1 MQWCIWS
8 IKVLFYWCTWQEVS
22 FQQPLYYFSC
32 LNTAGVT
39 LHRRRERWKGI
50 EGGWGGKSAHS
61 DSYVS
66 LSPSLCSP
74 FVCRLPCLMEA
85 VVLLCLTGSDSVVRC
100 NLTTVTSACAC
111 VCVCVGCV
119 QVGPSAAVYIMRSL
133 HLGLPAVFTLSSVL
147 INTSTAC
154 RNNSHWAPRQDRATP
169 APAESDIDELAF
181 SELL

>member
-1 MQWCIWS
+1 MYVARGKFS
-8 IKVLFYWCTWQEVS
+8 TATLLFLLSKHSRCDFAQETRAVER
-22 FQQPLYYFSC
+22 YR
-32 LNTAGVT
+32 G
-39 LHRRRERWKGI
+39 RMRWKKCSL
-50 EGGWGGKSAHS
+50 WL
-61 DSYVS
+61 VRLS

-74 FVCRLPCLMEA
+74 FVCRLPRLMEA

-111 VCVCVGCV
+111 VCVCGGCV